1 MTQRTK
7 KKNRKKLISVRL
19 RGEEAPLRPHY
30 SINKTQSTKITVINA
45 FVIMVLSHF
54 DKQQQQ
60 QQQWVARLKKEK
72 AGSNTNQRHNPGT
85 AASLGGDEGG
95 GGGLCNKQWKDSET
109 FPMVWGRWEGCPVDC
124 RETEWQW
131 WVGEGPCWVHLLAL
145 NTFFCLYIQGRW
157 GCPDSLLIVLPIQE
171 AKETSLPRCLFLRAP
186 VTFLAPSSG
195 GVGELQLYPR
205 KPDLK
210 SFFFFSVNVRRS
222 SCLSEPD
229 LLASTHCSCTHY
241 KLNHSASRLR
251 VGPSLCRALPL
262 SAFSFTLCHHTSV
275 TAPHCS
281 HFLVQLLWE
290 IRYFVFIL

>member
-1 MTQRTK
+1 MA
-7 KKNRKKLISVRL
+7 V
-19 RGEEAPLRPHY
+19 
-30 SINKTQSTKITVINA
+30 V
-45 FVIMVLSHF
+45 
-54 DKQQQQ
+54 
-60 QQQWVARLKKEK
+60 
-72 AGSNTNQRHNPGT
+72 
-85 AASLGGDEGG
+85 GG
-95 GGGLCNKQWKDSET
+95 GGALLSEPAG
-109 FPMVWGRWEGCPVDC
+109 FK
-124 RETEWQW
+124 
-131 WVGEGPCWVHLLAL
+131 H
-145 NTFFCLYIQGRW
+145 FFCLCIQGRR

-186 VTFLAPSSG
+186 VTFLTPSSG

-241 KLNHSASRLR
+241 KLNHSATRLR

-281 HFLVQLLWE
+281 HFLVQLL
-290 IRYFVFIL
+290 